1 MKKSRHSSSL
11 SKKCTE
17 SESGAMSSPEG
28 GTMKEELKK
37 LIEEMTK
44 EELRL
49 LYIVALELKR
59 K

>member
-1 MKKSRHSSSL
+1 
-11 SKKCTE
+11 
-17 SESGAMSSPEG
+17 
-28 GTMKEELKK
+28 MKEELKK